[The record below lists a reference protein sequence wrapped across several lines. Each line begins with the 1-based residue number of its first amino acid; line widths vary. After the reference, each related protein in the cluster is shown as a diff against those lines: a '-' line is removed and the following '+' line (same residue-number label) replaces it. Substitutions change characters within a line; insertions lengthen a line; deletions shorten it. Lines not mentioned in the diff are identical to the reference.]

1 MLLAVHVNVE
11 RTDLYMQG
19 CGVTY
24 SSDKLFKPETAQLY
38 NGDGQSQFGCKIDLH
53 AAKEA
58 AFYCPAPYVLDPP
71 NCFSQVYMDGEVNN
85 TGDLSMSLVSSHSN
99 HFVILQFDDSLVGP
113 GEKLRQTSP
122 LECRC
127 VTVKGIVLSSIQI
140 VNYYAKQ

>member
-24 SSDKLFKPETAQLY
+24 ASDELFKPEALPIY
-38 NGDGQSQFGCKIDLH
+38 DSDGEHQSGCKIDIQ

-71 NCFSQVYMDGEVNN
+71 NCFSEVSVEGEVNN

-113 GEKLRQTSP
+113 GEKLRQTP
-122 LECRC
+122 TLECRC
-127 VTVKGIVLSSIQI
+127 VTVKGAIFCIMSIE
-140 VNYYAKQ
+140 K